1 MTTYELQEAYFPTDQ
16 VFTLENHGVLKLIFV
31 SDYHLRKIDK
41 MQENQIDNPY
51 NYCHQNNIRTVINL
65 GDFYSFWDKKPT
77 FSEVENILDDTIK
90 NYPKDDERQQGILI
104 GNHDRPFIGGK
115 RTLDLMETL
124 SKERS
129 DLISLGWQHA
139 HLNID
144 CLSFNRNILSVPSFF
159 KDRVQNGN
167 FIKKEEIY
175 QPVLKKD

>member
-41 MQENQIDNPY
+41 MQQNQIDNPY

-90 NYPKDDERQQGILI
+90 NYPKDDLNADHLLFNFLSRTFSK
-104 GNHDRPFIGGK
+104 GN
-115 RTLDLMETL
+115 
-124 SKERS
+124 
-129 DLISLGWQHA
+129 
-139 HLNID
+139 
-144 CLSFNRNILSVPSFF
+144 
-159 KDRVQNGN
+159 
-167 FIKKEEIY
+167 
-175 QPVLKKD
+175 